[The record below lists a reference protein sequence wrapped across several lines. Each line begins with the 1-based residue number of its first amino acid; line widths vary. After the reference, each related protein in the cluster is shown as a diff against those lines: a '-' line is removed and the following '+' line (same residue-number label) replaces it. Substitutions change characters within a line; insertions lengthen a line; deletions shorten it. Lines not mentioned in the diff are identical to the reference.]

1 MEIRAPVI
9 SPPQYQV
16 KKQVKVQPGKL
27 ALKRCSA
34 GLKN

>member
-16 KKQVKVQPGKL
+16 KKQVKVQPGNWRPSVV
-27 ALKRCSA
+27 AP
-34 GLKN
+34 G